1 MQDER
6 SAKLMNYLNRPLD
19 DVTQIERQN
28 ERWNTDG
35 HSNITRKSEPK
46 SNRENRTDGIN
57 RVVLRDM
64 PPSWNNNTYY
74 DNSYRAHPPAHPGAY
89 NKGYLPPSSYYG
101 TGRKYWGGGGRYG
114 GAYRGAGRGF
124 DRSRRRDFER
134 RRELD
139 RRDYELRRGGAE
151 YERGRNYYYRGGG
164 GNVGGPVRGGAG
176 VGIVVGVPVGAGV
189 PPGAAVGGIGSGG
202 AVGGGIGSGGRRY
215 YRGRDY
221 YYRGRKY
228 YGGGYYYYRPNFNR
242 RPYEPLLPPIRK
254 TPATNGVP
262 VDSYRRPL
270 IKDSARRIIK
280 DMGGGNVPRS
290 TVVSTGINRYNI
302 LPTVGTNRFSNLNI
316 SLYRNRRPVFPISGR
331 GGRVTASRPLAR
343 SRGNINKSRLRLGLN
358 KPVKRG
364 PDGLKGESKIDTY
377 LMSKIKIYT
386 SPENIPPPLTQQLD
400 ADVNLPRSLQRRS
413 NQKKED

>member
-19 DVTQIERQN
+19 DVAQIERQN
-28 ERWNTDG
+28 ERWNNDG
-35 HSNITRKSEPK
+35 HSNMTKKSEPK
-46 SNRENRTDGIN
+46 LNRDNRNDGIN
-57 RVVLRDM
+57 RVILRDM
-64 PPSWNNNTYY
+64 PSGWANNTYF
-74 DNSYRAHPPAHPGAY
+74 DNSYRAPPPTSHAGTY
-89 NKGYLPPSSYYG
+89 NKGYFPPSSSPYFG
-101 TGRKYWGGGGRYG
+101 TNRKYWGGGDRYSS
-114 GAYRGAGRGF
+114 AYRGAGRNF
-124 DRSRRRDFER
+124 DRNR
-134 RRELD
+134 
-139 RRDYELRRGGAE
+139 RRDYELRRGGVE

-164 GNVGGPVRGGAG
+164 GGAAAIAAG
-176 VGIVVGVPVGAGV
+176 VGVGAGVPVGAAIGAGV
-189 PPGAAVGGIGSGG
+189 TGVGIGN
-202 AVGGGIGSGGRRY
+202 GGRRY

-228 YGGGYYYYRPNFNR
+228 YAGGYYYYRPYFSK
-242 RPYEPLLPPIRK
+242 RPYEPMLPPIRK
-254 TPATNGVP
+254 TSAANGVP

-280 DMGGGNVPRS
+280 DIGGGNVPRS

-316 SLYRNRRPVFPISGR
+316 SLYRNRRPVFPVSAR
-331 GGRVTASRPLAR
+331 GGRVAAARPPVR

-364 PDGLKGESKIDTY
+364 PNGLKGEGKIDTY

-386 SPENIPPPLTQQLD
+386 SPENIPPPLTEQLD